1 MVVTGIPL
9 PESKE
14 LAKFHKLSN
23 NSLYILAHSTSL
35 HIRILESL
43 GYLTQH
49 PCLKALLLEHR
60 YAAFVA

>member
-14 LAKFHKLSN
+14 LAKFQKLSN

-35 HIRILESL
+35 HIAGS
-43 GYLTQH
+43 
-49 PCLKALLLEHR
+49 
-60 YAAFVA
+60 